1 MKAAEAKLAA
11 VDAERRKEAELA
23 GDISL
28 ELAAA
33 DRKSGRLEKQIIKL
47 EKQLARLKEE
57 KTELKKQV
65 VADGKIVVSE
75 KIHKRQQAEL
85 ASHRKS
91 KKHNTF
97 REQNAEALVPFRDDL
112 EKIKEMIHD
121 VEVNEA
127 ETVAFSEQREMRKK
141 LRIPDSVEWIP
152 DSVYW
157 SPIWRKKNFTDPKS
171 AFFDREYECIF

>member
-1 MKAAEAKLAA
+1 M
-11 VDAERRKEAELA
+11 
-23 GDISL
+23 
-28 ELAAA
+28 
-33 DRKSGRLEKQIIKL
+33 
-47 EKQLARLKEE
+47 
-57 KTELKKQV
+57 
-65 VADGKIVVSE
+65 
-75 KIHKRQQAEL
+75 

>member
-1 MKAAEAKLAA
+1 MIPPK
-11 VDAERRKEAELA
+11 V
-23 GDISL
+23 
-28 ELAAA
+28 
-33 DRKSGRLEKQIIKL
+33 RLV
-47 EKQLARLKEE
+47 ARLDAMEKALEFTKEE
-57 KTELKKQV
+57 KEIFLELVGLRYRK
-65 VADGKIVVSE
+65 E
-75 KIHKRQQAEL
+75 KVIIICNNL
-85 ASHRKS
+85 PI
-91 KKHNTF
+91 

-152 DSVYW
+152 DSLYW